1 MSNEVDF
8 LPWAVGSGANVTDQT
23 TYAALTALLSGWSSG
38 VASSAQINK
47 AIRQGT
53 VMASVLANFIAN
65 NANVSVLDNGDTAT
79 LLTNFG
85 AALKAASSTAG
96 FLNKSNNLSDLAS
109 IPTALGNL
117 GLGNSGIVTG
127 LPVGTP
133 IPWPSSTPPAGFVSM
148 VGQAISQTT
157 YPQLYALYGTN
168 LPDMRGYF
176 IRGWAGAQ
184 TAIDS
189 GRTLLSKEAGT
200 GISVQLGGFTGYNGI
215 DAENYETGNAHAS
228 YAVYTATTSLA
239 STGATYKK
247 IRPDNIA
254 FNYICAA
261 Q

>member
-1 MSNEVDF
+1 MQTIGMISGTNATSAGEF
-8 LPWAVGSGANVTDQT
+8 TNGSVANGVSPTNLDAGWFN
-23 TYAALTALLSGWSSG
+23 TYQRELVAILTAAG
-38 VASSAQINK
+38 VAPSSANDAQVI
-47 AIRQGT
+47 
-53 VMASVLANFIAN
+53 
-65 NANVSVLDNGDTAT
+65 
-79 LLTNFG
+79 
-85 AALKAASSTAG
+85 AALKSL
-96 FLNKSNNLSDLAS
+96 FLQSSNNLSDLQS
-109 IPTALGNL
+109 IPKALGNL